1 MEKEKKPKHFIRQ
14 PEFPGGPK
22 ALTQFIYTQLRYPAA
37 AEAEG
42 VEGAVYCE
50 ITINHKGVVTDVRM
64 LQGLGFGCDE
74 EAARVLKMLQFD
86 VGKNR
91 GIKVL
96 FHKKIK
102 VQFKKPVAQTPAPPP
117 QMHMQVQYVV
127 TPAAPETPQ
136 APQAEPATQTTYS
149 YTIQLP

>member
-22 ALTQFIYTQLRYPAA
+22 ALTQFIYTHLRYPAA

-42 VEGAVYCE
+42 LEGAVYSE
-50 ITINHKGVVTDVRM
+50 ITINHKGVVTDVRI
-64 LQGLGFGCDE
+64 LQGLGAGCDE
-74 EAARVLKMLQFD
+74 EATRVLKMLQFD

-102 VQFKKPVAQTPAPPP
+102 VQFKKPVPQTPAPP
-117 QMHMQVQYVV
+117 QQTQMQVQYVV
-127 TPAAPETPQ
+127 TPSAAETPRS
-136 APQAEPATQTTYS
+136 PQAEPTTQTYS

>member
-1 MEKEKKPKHFIRQ
+1 MEKERKPKHFIRQ

-22 ALTQFIYTQLRYPAA
+22 ALTQFIYTHLRYPAA

-64 LQGLGFGCDE
+64 LQTLGFGCDE
-74 EAARVLKMLQFD
+74 EATRVLKMLQFD

-102 VQFKKPVAQTPAPPP
+102 VQFKKPVAQAPAPQP

-127 TPAAPETPQ
+127 TPAAAETQ
-136 APQAEPATQTTYS
+136 QTPQAEPATQTTYS

>member
-22 ALTQFIYTQLRYPAA
+22 ALTQFIYAHLRYPAA

-42 VEGAVYCE
+42 LEGAVYSE
-50 ITINHKGVVTDVRM
+50 ITINHKGVVTDVRI
-64 LQGLGFGCDE
+64 LQGLGAGCDE
-74 EAARVLKMLQFD
+74 EATRVLKMLQFD

-102 VQFKKPVAQTPAPPP
+102 VQFKKPVPQTPAPP
-117 QMHMQVQYVV
+117 QQTQMQVQYVV
-127 TPAAPETPQ
+127 TPSAAETPRS
-136 APQAEPATQTTYS
+136 PQAEPTTQTYS